1 MHLEIVNLDKII
13 VRKLPNLKIDLKLL
27 LEILNPVTLILPPS
41 SELSISNKVKALS
54 EEISDI

>member
-1 MHLEIVNLDKII
+1 MHLEIVNLDKVI

-27 LEILNPVTLILPPS
+27 LEILNTVTLILPPS